1 MTIGSA
7 FTFGGTDA
15 CPSRLRRLAGISI
28 GLVYLC
34 FPVLEI
40 VTGEVTGAAA
50 FWGAA
55 GLLAFVVC
63 YLATVLSPRG
73 FGDPTRLTYW
83 LLGVTTLL
91 GVGLALAVFGGG
103 WTTLPIYLT
112 VVYSMALRPRLSVA
126 GIVAMAL
133 AVLLIGLL
141 RGGRPR
147 HHPGARLPGRHARR
161 PVHGRA
167 QHPAAGDAAPPG
179 TGGGLA
185 RLAASEERLR
195 IARDLHDLL
204 GHSLSLIV
212 LKSEL
217 AGRLAENGS
226 ERAVAEI
233 RDIESVARQA
243 LVEVRDAVTGY
254 RQRGLSGELDG
265 ARAALEAAGTRV
277 TIRLA
282 GTPLPGPLDELL
294 GWAVREGVTN
304 VVRHAR
310 ATRCEIAVTADG
322 EAAALDIVDDGCG
335 AVRYE
340 PGSGLTGL
348 TERVRAAGGRSPP
361 GRARPASPSGSRSR
375 SRGVATVPAASRGPG
390 PAEPGTGSAAAA
402 GVSPRGRCSMIRV
415 LLAEDQAMVRGAL
428 ATLLGLRTTSRWWRR
443 PPGRRGGGHGAGDP
457 PDVALLDIEMPGG
470 DGLVAA
476 ARAGRAGARRRVRDP
491 DHLRPPG
498 LPAPGD
504 GGGRRRASWSRTRR
518 PRQLADAVR
527 RAAAGERVVDPAL
540 AVAALSRGRQP
551 ADGPRARRA
560 AAAASGRPYR
570 TSPRRLHL
578 SEGTVRNYLSMAI
591 QKTHARNRTE
601 AAERARTQGWL

>member
-1 MTIGSA
+1 MMIGSA
-7 FTFGGTDA
+7 FAFGGTDA
-15 CPSRLRRLAGISI
+15 RPSRLRRLAGISI

-50 FWGAA
+50 LWGAA

-73 FGDPTRLTYW
+73 FGDPTLLTYW

-91 GVGLALAVFGGG
+91 GVGLAAVFGGG

-141 RGGRPR
+141 REDD
-147 HHPGARLPGRHARR
+147 PGTTLVLVFQVVTLGVLFMGVRNTRMLVTRLR
-161 PVHGRA
+161 RA
-167 QHPAAGDAAPPG
+167 QEEV
-179 TGGGLA
+179 A

-265 ARAALEAAGTRV
+265 ARAALEAAGTKV

-310 ATRCEIAVTADG
+310 ATRCEIGVTADG

-335 AVRYE
+335 AVPYE
-340 PGSGLTGL
+340 PGSGLVGL
-348 TERVRAAGGRSPP
+348 TERVRAAGGTVSAGPC
-361 GRARPASPSGSRSR
+361 
-375 SRGVATVPAASRGPG
+375 ATGFALRVSVP
-390 PAEPGTGSAAAA
+390 
-402 GVSPRGRCSMIRV
+402 
-415 LLAEDQAMVRGAL
+415 
-428 ATLLGLRTTSRWWRR
+428 
-443 PPGRRGGGHGAGDP
+443 
-457 PDVALLDIEMPGG
+457 
-470 DGLVAA
+470 
-476 ARAGRAGARRRVRDP
+476 
-491 DHLRPPG
+491 
-498 LPAPGD
+498 LPAV
-504 GGGRRRASWSRTRR
+504 S
-518 PRQLADAVR
+518 
-527 RAAAGERVVDPAL
+527 
-540 AVAALSRGRQP
+540 
-551 ADGPRARRA
+551 
-560 AAAASGRPYR
+560 
-570 TSPRRLHL
+570 
-578 SEGTVRNYLSMAI
+578 
-591 QKTHARNRTE
+591 HA
-601 AAERARTQGWL
+601 

>member
-7 FTFGGTDA
+7 FTFGGTEA
-15 CPSRLRRLAGISI
+15 RPSRLRRLAGISI

-40 VTGEVTGAAA
+40 VTGEVTGTGAL
-50 FWGAA
+50 WGGA

-63 YLATVLSPRG
+63 YVATVLSPRSS
-73 FGDPTRLTYW
+73 GDPTRLTYC

-91 GVGLALAVFGGG
+91 GVGLAAAFGGG

-126 GIVAMAL
+126 GIAAMAL

-141 RGGRPR
+141 REDD
-147 HHPGARLPGRHARR
+147 PGTTLVLVFQVVTLGVLFMGVRDTRMLVTRLR
-161 PVHGRA
+161 RA
-167 QHPAAGDAAPPG
+167 QEEV
-179 TGGGLA
+179 A

-265 ARAALEAAGTRV
+265 ARTALEAAGTRV

-282 GTPLPGPLDELL
+282 GTPPPGTLDELL

-310 ATRCEIAVTADG
+310 ATRCEIEVTVGG
-322 EAAALDIVDDGCG
+322 ETATLGIVDDGRG
-335 AVRYE
+335 AAPYR
-340 PGSGLTGL
+340 PGIGLTGL
-348 TERVRAAGGRSPP
+348 TERVRAAGGTVSAGPC
-361 GRARPASPSGSRSR
+361 
-375 SRGVATVPAASRGPG
+375 ATGFTLRVVVPLPAAS
-390 PAEPGTGSAAAA
+390 
-402 GVSPRGRCSMIRV
+402 
-415 LLAEDQAMVRGAL
+415 
-428 ATLLGLRTTSRWWRR
+428 
-443 PPGRRGGGHGAGDP
+443 
-457 PDVALLDIEMPGG
+457 
-470 DGLVAA
+470 
-476 ARAGRAGARRRVRDP
+476 
-491 DHLRPPG
+491 
-498 LPAPGD
+498 
-504 GGGRRRASWSRTRR
+504 
-518 PRQLADAVR
+518 
-527 RAAAGERVVDPAL
+527 
-540 AVAALSRGRQP
+540 
-551 ADGPRARRA
+551 
-560 AAAASGRPYR
+560 
-570 TSPRRLHL
+570 
-578 SEGTVRNYLSMAI
+578 
-591 QKTHARNRTE
+591 HA
-601 AAERARTQGWL
+601 